1 MSIRVRL
8 LTVYLAIILAGFGG
22 LALIAGRQISAGAR
36 VDFGG
41 RLQNEVIL
49 VAQGLAAQIDTE
61 QVDTSALDATL
72 ADYEARI
79 NAILTLHTLN
89 AQFSDNGRPGGG
101 REMMMGGRFRDQPE
115 LESALRGQVILSQ
128 RRDALNDEQF
138 FTAAPVVVDQ
148 QLVAV
153 LQLSV
158 PVSSL
163 GAVVTQRWLELGLL
177 VAFLTGVAALAAVW
191 LARSI
196 IRPLYALR
204 DSALR
209 LSKGDL
215 AHRVQYN
222 GKDEIGAVAQAFN
235 NMAGQVQSML
245 DEQRAF
251 ASNTSHELRTPLT
264 TIRLRSEALRYDEA
278 LDAETGKRYIAEID
292 DEINRMS
299 ALIDDLTV
307 LSRFDAGRAEL
318 GSEQIDAGHFA
329 ASLQQRL
336 QPQAQAR
343 HITLTLH
350 ASADLP
356 VLRASLNHLTIVFRN
371 LLENALKYTPD
382 GGCITWNLSSAS
394 GGLQSVIVDNGRGIA
409 ADQLPHLFE
418 RFYRADKA
426 RSRDIPGSG
435 LGLSIVKSVVEA
447 YGGSIRIESAGHG
460 QGTTVT
466 VFWPGS

>member
-1 MSIRVRL
+1 MSIRARL
-8 LTVYLAIILAGFGG
+8 LAVYLAIILIGFGG
-22 LALIAGRQISAGAR
+22 LALIAGRQISVGAR

-49 VAQGLAAQIDTE
+49 VAQGLAAQINSE
-61 QVDTSALDATL
+61 AVDEDALDAAL
-72 ADYEARI
+72 ADYETRI
-79 NAILTLHTLN
+79 NATLTLHTMN
-89 AQFSDNGRPGGG
+89 GQFADNGRPGGG
-101 REMMMGGRFRDQPE
+101 REAMMGGRFRDQPE
-115 LESALRGQVILSQ
+115 LESALRGQVILAQ
-128 RRDALNDEQF
+128 RRDTTGGEQF

-148 QLVAV
+148 DIFAV
-153 LQLSV
+153 LQLNV

-163 GAVVTQRWLELGLL
+163 GEVVARRWLELGLL
-177 VAFLTGVAALAAVW
+177 VALLAGIAALAAVC

-215 AHRVQYN
+215 AHRVQYS

-235 NMAGQVQSML
+235 DMARQVQSML

-264 TIRLRSEALRYDEA
+264 TIRLRSEALRYDEG
-278 LDAETGKRYIAEID
+278 LDDETGERYIAEID
-292 DEINRMS
+292 DEVNRMS

-329 ASLQQRL
+329 SSLQQRL
-336 QPQAQAR
+336 LPQAQAR
-343 HITLTLH
+343 QITLTLH

-382 GGCITWNLSSAS
+382 GGCVTWDLSTTA
-394 GGLQSVIVDNGRGIA
+394 GGLQSVITDNGRGIA

-447 YGGSIRIESAGHG
+447 YGGSVRIESAGHG

-466 VFWPGS
+466 VFWPVS